1 MSSKEHN
8 FESNQ
13 IKLIKSVLWDDKKGI
28 EFFTFK
34 LIFWIL
40 RLELEAEAEA
50 GAWQMSL
57 HIPM

>member
-13 IKLIKSVLWDDKKGI
+13 IKLIKSVLWGDKKGI

-50 GAWQMSL
+50 GA
-57 HIPM
+57 